1 MVHTLRDFLQMDDFL
16 TMGLWA
22 IKIVIVVGLLYEL
35 YSLSRDSLAETDRAP
50 DVRRM

>member
-1 MVHTLRDFLQMDDFL
+1 LHHILQITDLL

-35 YSLSRDSLAETDRAP
+35 YTLSKDSLAETDRVR
-50 DVRRM
+50 DVKRM

>member
-1 MVHTLRDFLQMDDFL
+1 MTDLL

-35 YSLSRDSLAETDRAP
+35 YTLSKDSLAETD
-50 DVRRM
+50 